1 MEEKASKEKAPAPA
15 TTTQKKKRKR
25 KNKGKK
31 KNQTETYTAKTQQ
44 QQQDNTESKKLLKPN
59 TNDSVGAKRKLNE
72 EDELKELELL
82 FANKGKSGVDE
93 DKEEIKKDD
102 LDEIDEIFAQKKSKK
117 KAKKEDKPIAPPP
130 KDDSDWFNSRSS
142 MPTAVRYE
150 NGLPVYTMKQLKIG
164 QGGGTPLCPF
174 DCDCCF

>member
-1 MEEKASKEKAPAPA
+1 MEEKASKEKAPVPA
-15 TTTQKKKRKR
+15 ASTQKKKRKR

-31 KNQTETYTAKTQQ
+31 NQPETDTAKP
-44 QQQDNTESKKLLKPN
+44 QQDTKQNTESKKLIKPN
-59 TNDSVGAKRKLNE
+59 TNVSVGAKRKHNE
-72 EDELKELELL
+72 EDDLKELELL

-93 DKEEIKKDD
+93 DEEEEIKKDD

-142 MPTAVRYE
+142 MPSAVRYE